1 MKVTADRDRYDAL
14 QAALVA
20 KIAAAVRG
28 HVRLL
33 IEGRVPPDLSEITK
47 DIVFSVTSILD
58 GAEEEGGDSDV
69 PMLTFATS
77 EARNELIVG
86 DPGEGSWMHEY
97 AHA

>member
-1 MKVTADRDRYDAL
+1 MKVTSDRNRYDAL

-20 KIAAAVRG
+20 KTADAVRG

-33 IEGRVPPDLSEITK
+33 IEGRVPADLSEITK
-47 DIVFSVTSILD
+47 DIVFSVTSIVD
-58 GAEEEGGDSDV
+58 GAEEEEGESDL

-77 EARNELIVG
+77 EARNELIVA

-97 AHA
+97 AHG

>member
-1 MKVTADRDRYDAL
+1 MKVTSDRDRYDAL

-20 KIAAAVRG
+20 EIANSVRG

-33 IEGRVPPDLSEITK
+33 IEGRVPADLSEITK

-58 GAEEEGGDSDV
+58 GADEEGAEMDL
-69 PMLTFATS
+69 PMVTFATS
-77 EARNELIVG
+77 EARNELIVA

-97 AHA
+97 AHG

>member
-1 MKVTADRDRYDAL
+1 MKVTSDRDRYDEL

-20 KIAAAVRG
+20 RIAGAVRG

-33 IEGRVPPDLSEITK
+33 LEGRVPADLSEITN
-47 DIVFSVTSILD
+47 DIVFSVTNILD
-58 GAEEEGGDSDV
+58 GSEEEVDRSSL

-77 EARNELIVG
+77 EARNELIVA

-97 AHA
+97 AHG